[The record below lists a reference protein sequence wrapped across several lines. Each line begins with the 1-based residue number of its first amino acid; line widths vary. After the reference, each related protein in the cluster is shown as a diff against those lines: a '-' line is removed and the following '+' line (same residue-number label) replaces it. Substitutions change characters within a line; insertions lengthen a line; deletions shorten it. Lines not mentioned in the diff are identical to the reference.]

1 MTDGRGALEHV
12 CSGQPDGACLERY
25 SRQAAQHQLRA
36 LTELARMDELP
47 LSITSERRREFLLY
61 ALNEALMAWR
71 LLLYAQQEAAGG
83 ETLLRLQGR
92 QAKVSAL
99 VESIERTLD
108 APESVVH
115 ERAGP

>member
-61 ALNEALMAWR
+61 A
-71 LLLYAQQEAAGG
+71 QQEAAGG